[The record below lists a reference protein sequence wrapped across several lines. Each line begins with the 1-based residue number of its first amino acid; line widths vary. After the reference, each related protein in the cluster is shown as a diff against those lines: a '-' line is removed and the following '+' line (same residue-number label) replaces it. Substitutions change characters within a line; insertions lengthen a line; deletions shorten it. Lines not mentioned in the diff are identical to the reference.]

1 MELDNHL
8 LAVVEP
14 AILPTEIKI
23 DNLGEDGGGNRQ
35 TKAIGTLKP
44 FVLVNSYQFGPDDI
58 EEFELECLQIGHF
71 RNWTRSLAST
81 ATASLR
87 PLSYRNLPRN
97 RTRMLD
103 SCNLD
108 G

>member
-23 DNLGEDGGGNRQ
+23 DNLGEDGGGSKQ

-44 FVLVNSYQFGPDDI
+44 LGAPLKVGLVEKLY
-58 EEFELECLQIGHF
+58 
-71 RNWTRSLAST
+71 
-81 ATASLR
+81 
-87 PLSYRNLPRN
+87 
-97 RTRMLD
+97 
-103 SCNLD
+103 
-108 G
+108 

>member
-23 DNLGEDGGGNRQ
+23 DNLGEDGGGSKQ

-44 FVLVNSYQFGPDDI
+44 FVLVNSYQTVKRKNF
-58 EEFELECLQIGHF
+58 LCLF
-71 RNWTRSLAST
+71 
-81 ATASLR
+81 
-87 PLSYRNLPRN
+87 
-97 RTRMLD
+97 
-103 SCNLD
+103 
-108 G
+108 

>member
-23 DNLGEDGGGNRQ
+23 DNLGEDGGGNKQ

-58 EEFELECLQIGHF
+58 EEFELECSGV
-71 RNWTRSLAST
+71 
-81 ATASLR
+81 
-87 PLSYRNLPRN
+87 LPRCSI
-97 RTRMLD
+97 TAVSYTHLT
-103 SCNLD
+103 LPTIE
-108 G
+108 